1 MKDPCQTA
9 KIVANMMHDN
19 SLHIDS
25 EGFDTTTLLKM
36 FVCVEE
42 VGGEN
47 EEFMVELYDCLR
59 NLAQENFDFESAI
72 LEAEIMQEED
82 IWGIQAK

>member
-1 MKDPCQTA
+1 MTDPCHTA

-19 SLHIDS
+19 SIYIDS
-25 EGFDTTTLLKM
+25 EGFDSTTLLKM

-42 VGGEN
+42 VGQSN

-59 NLAQENFDFESAI
+59 ILAQENPDFESAI
-72 LEAEIMQEED
+72 TEAEIMHSED
-82 IWGIQAK
+82 IWGIQPN

>member
-25 EGFDTTTLLKM
+25 EGFDSTVLLKM
-36 FVCVEE
+36 YVCVEE
-42 VGGEN
+42 VVGDN
-47 EEFMVELYDCLR
+47 EEFMVEFFDCLR
-59 NLAQENFDFESAI
+59 VLAQDNSEFETAI
-72 LEAEIMQEED
+72 VEADIMASED